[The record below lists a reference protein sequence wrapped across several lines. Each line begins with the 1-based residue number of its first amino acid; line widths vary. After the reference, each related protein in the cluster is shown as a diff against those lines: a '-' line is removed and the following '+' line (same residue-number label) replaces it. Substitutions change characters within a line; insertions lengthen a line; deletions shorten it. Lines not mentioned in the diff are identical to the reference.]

1 MLNVQ
6 AYIDGKWVEGS
17 GERTDYFA
25 AYDGAQLGTSAG
37 CTDAEL
43 NAAVEAARAAQ
54 SAWAAMPLLDKADL
68 FYRAFEIC
76 LTKNEAIA
84 QEISKEMGKTIHE
97 AREEMELYGA
107 LHFRRA
113 TEDMMRFRGQTL
125 PDTETRTNNMRT
137 LVRHYPLGVI
147 GVISPFNFPV
157 DIPAIGITYALI
169 SGNTVIWKPSD
180 ACPGSTSIYAS
191 IFEEAGFPPGVF
203 NFVPGGPGAG
213 SALVEHDD
221 VNGIFFTGSTAV
233 GRSITERAGFK
244 RLLLELGGMG
254 PLIVHSDAEIDRA
267 ADAAV
272 NGCFYMAGQVCTSAQ
287 RVLVHRDIEAQ
298 FTETLNAK
306 VKLLRIGD
314 PLDEATDMGPL
325 IHDRAVEKMQAHV
338 DDATSKGAT
347 VYQFHERDGR
357 VYPPT
362 VITGVTSEMLAAREE
377 TFGPIAAV
385 MSYSTVDE
393 AIAIANDTEYGLNAA
408 VFTQSV
414 RDSWRFIDE
423 LQFGTVLVNETTNFW
438 DQLAPFGGVKSSGV
452 GRELSTDALLSFTE
466 KKTIVLNVA

>member
-1 MLNVQ
+1 
-6 AYIDGKWVEGS
+6 
-17 GERTDYFA
+17 
-25 AYDGAQLGTSAG
+25 
-37 CTDAEL
+37 
-43 NAAVEAARAAQ
+43 
-54 SAWAAMPLLDKADL
+54 
-68 FYRAFEIC
+68 
-76 LTKNEAIA
+76 
-84 QEISKEMGKTIHE
+84 
-97 AREEMELYGA
+97 
-107 LHFRRA
+107 
-113 TEDMMRFRGQTL
+113 
-125 PDTETRTNNMRT
+125 MRT

-203 NFVPGGPGAG
+203 NYVPGGPDAG

-287 RVLVHRDIEAQ
+287 RVLVHRDVEAQ
-298 FTETLNAK
+298 FIEALNDK
-306 VKLLRIGD
+306 VKQLRIGD

-325 IHDRAVEKMQAHV
+325 IHDRAVEKMQAHI
-338 DDATSKGAT
+338 DDAVAKGAT
-347 VYQFHERDGR
+347 VYQFHEPAGR

-362 VITGVTSEMLAAREE
+362 VVTGVTKDMLAAREE

-385 MSYSTVDE
+385 MSYSTVEE
-393 AIAIANDTEYGLNAA
+393 AIEIANDTEYGLNAA

>member
-6 AYIDGKWVEGS
+6 AYINGEWTQGS
-17 GERTDYFA
+17 QETTPYFA
-25 AYDGAQLGTSAG
+25 AFDGAQLGTSES
-37 CTDAEL
+37 CSDTDVDR
-43 NAAVEAARAAQ
+43 AVTAARAAQ
-54 SAWAAMPLLDKADL
+54 QSWAAMPLLDKADL
-68 FYRAFEIC
+68 FYRAYDIC
-76 LTKNEAIA
+76 LSKNEAIA
-84 QEISKEMGKTIHE
+84 QAISREMGKTIHE

-113 TEDMMRFRGQTL
+113 AEDMMRFRGQTL
-125 PDTETRTNNMRT
+125 PDTETRTPNMRT
-137 LVRHYPLGVI
+137 LVQHYPLGVI

-169 SGNTVIWKPSD
+169 SGNTVVWKPSD

-191 IFEEAGFPPGVF
+191 IFEEAGFPAGVF
-203 NFVPGGPGAG
+203 NFVPGAPSAGAR
-213 SALVEHDD
+213 LVEHDD

-254 PLIVHSDAEIDRA
+254 PLIVHADAEIDRA
-267 ADAAV
+267 VDAAV

-287 RVLVHRDIEAQ
+287 RVLVHRDIEQEFVTA
-298 FTETLNAK
+298 FTAK
-306 VKLLRIGD
+306 VAALTIGD
-314 PLDEATDMGPL
+314 PLDERTDMGPL
-325 IHDRAVEKMQAHV
+325 IHDRAVAKMQEHV
-338 DDATSKGAT
+338 EDARAKGAT
-347 VYQFHERDGR
+347 VHQFHEAAGR

-362 VITGVTSEMLAAREE
+362 VLTGVTGEMLAAREE

-385 MSYSTVDE
+385 MTFDTVE
-393 AIAIANDTEYGLNAA
+393 QAIEIANDTEYGLNAA

-414 RDSWRFIDE
+414 RDSWKFIDS

-466 KKTIVLNVA
+466 KKTIVLNVG